1 MAGMAVTLIQGGEE
15 LLAERAISLITAQA
29 PESSVTTLHSELIE
43 VGAITDALA
52 PSLFGDSRIVVIK
65 EIQDLV
71 AEVSEE
77 IATYLQNPDD
87 SVHLIMWHKG
97 GVKGKALLE
106 RIKKEAPKIIEVEI
120 IKKESQKT
128 DFVLAEFS
136 RLGRKISLDA
146 VQAIVDSVGS
156 DIRELAGVCTQLAS
170 DVISGKSIG
179 REDVEKFQQGRIEM
193 SGYDVADAIM
203 DGKTDVAL
211 ITLRQA
217 LESGVDPVL
226 VVSAISSA
234 VRNLAKVSGVSRGV
248 KSFDLAASL
257 ALPPWQIDKAQR
269 QLTGWTPGGLSM
281 AVITLAQADAD
292 IKGAVADPTYALERC
307 VIAISRCRARENS
320 V

>member
-1 MAGMAVTLIQGGEE
+1 MAITLIQGGEE
-15 LLAERAISLITAQA
+15 LLAERAISLIITEARDA
-29 PESSVTTLHSELIE
+29 TVTSLHSELIE
-43 VGAITDALA
+43 MGAITDALA

-71 AEVSEE
+71 AEMSEE

-106 RIKKEAPKIIEVEI
+106 QIKKQAPKIIGVEP

-136 RLGRKISLDA
+136 RLGRKISGDA
-146 VQAIVDSVGS
+146 AQAIVDSVGS
-156 DIRELAGVCTQLAS
+156 DMRELAGVCTQLAS

-193 SGYDVADAIM
+193 SGYDVADAVM

-217 LESGVDPVL
+217 LESGIDPVL
-226 VVSAISSA
+226 VVSAISSSL
-234 VRNLAKVSGVSRGV
+234 RTLAKVSGVSRGM
-248 KSFDLAASL
+248 KSFDLAA
-257 ALPPWQIDKAQR
+257 AIGLPPWQIDKARR
-269 QLTGWTPGGLSM
+269 QLPGWTPGGLST
-281 AVITLAQADAD
+281 AVIALAQADAE
-292 IKGAVADPTYALERC
+292 IKGAAVDPTYALERC
-307 VIAISRCRARENS
+307 VITISRSRA
-320 V
+320 